1 MSNDYRL
8 KTGREYSGA
17 RLEKLLEQKGRCAL
31 CRQPIANGEAVYD
44 HDHKTGHCRAVLHRG
59 CNAQLGHIENN
70 MPRNKLTNI
79 AKLTAFLSSIPEYIS
94 RDWTD
99 QPLHPTHRSEEEKR
113 LRRNAKAR
121 KARAAKKESEE

>member
-1 MSNDYRL
+1 MVHSRL
-8 KTGREYSGA
+8 KTTEVAPLRE
-17 RLEKLLEQKGRCAL
+17 RLLAEQGGRCAL
-31 CRQPIANGEAVYD
+31 CRQPVKKDEACLD
-44 HDHKTGHCRAVLHRG
+44 HDHKTGYIRAVLHRG

-70 MPRNKLTNI
+70 MPRHKLTNI

>member
-1 MSNDYRL
+1 MGHSRL
-8 KTGREYSGA
+8 KTHGGGPVRWG
-17 RLEKLLEQKGRCAL
+17 LPGEQGGRCAL
-31 CRQPIANGEAVYD
+31 GRQPVKKGEAWLD
-44 HDHKTGHCRAVLHRG
+44 HEHKTGYIRAVLHRG

-70 MPRNKLTNI
+70 MPRHKLTNI